1 MKKVAVMLADGFEE
15 IEALSPVDLLR
26 RASVEVVT
34 VGKELVK
41 GSRGISVA
49 TDMRVSE
56 FLEGCNKNGLP
67 DAVIVPGGLNGTKNL
82 ASCKTAQKLIT
93 DMWNEKKLVC
103 AICAAPVIVL
113 SPLGILKN
121 KKFTCYPTMEN
132 DFAEFAGDNW
142 QDKVLGSTHQTDN
155 VVIDE
160 NLITS
165 RGAGTALEFSYA
177 IIEKLCG
184 KETMEKVK
192 SSIVG

>member
-82 ASCKTAQKLIT
+82 ASCGKAGNFIT
-93 DMWNEKKLVC
+93 EMWKNGKLVC
-103 AICAAPVIVL
+103 AICAAPVVVL
-113 SPLGILKN
+113 SPLGILQN
-121 KKFTCYPTMEN
+121 KKYTCYPTMEN
-132 DFAEFAGDNW
+132 DFPQFTGDNW
-142 QDKVLGSTHQTDN
+142 QEKVYGAVHSSEN
-155 VVIDE
+155 VVVDG

-165 RGAGTALEFSYA
+165 RGAGTALDFSFA
-177 IIEKLCG
+177 IIEALCG
-184 KETMEKVK
+184 KEVMEQVK
-192 SSIVG
+192 KSIVA